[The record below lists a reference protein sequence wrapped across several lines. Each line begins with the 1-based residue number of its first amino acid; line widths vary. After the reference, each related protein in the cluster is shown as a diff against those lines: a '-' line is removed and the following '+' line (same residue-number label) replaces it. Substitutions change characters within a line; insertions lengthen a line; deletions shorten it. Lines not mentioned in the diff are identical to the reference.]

1 MMLRKILIAN
11 RGEIAVRIIRAC
23 KEMGIETVAIYSTA
37 DNRGLHV
44 DLADEAICVGPTKI
58 QDSYLNINNIL
69 SAAISTGCDAIHPGF
84 GFLSENSTFASLVE
98 ELGLKFIGQKGSIID
113 NMGNKSKAREMMIA
127 ANVPVVPGS
136 DGLIESI
143 EQGKRVAKEIGYP
156 VLVKASAGGGGRGM
170 RVINS
175 EDEFEDLFQTAKLEA
190 KMSFGD
196 DSMYME
202 KFIENPRHIEFQI
215 LADQFGNVVHLYDR
229 DCSVQRRNQK
239 VIEEAPS
246 PVLDE
251 LTRQKMGEIAV
262 LAAKTV
268 GYENAGTIE
277 FLLDKHQNFYFIE
290 MNTRIQVEHPITE
303 MITGI
308 DLIKE
313 QIKIASNLPLSFT
326 QEDIKINGHAME
338 CRINAENPSL
348 NFKPSPGT
356 VETFNIPSG
365 FGVRVDT
372 SVYQGYTIPP
382 FYDSMVGKLIVHG
395 ANRCEAIA
403 KMKRSL
409 EELVVDGIDTNIDF
423 QYAIM
428 EHKNFIDNKYDT
440 SFIQKHMHELE
451 G

>member
-1 MMLRKILIAN
+1 MLRKILIAN

-37 DNRGLHV
+37 DDRGLHV

-58 QDSYLNINNIL
+58 QDSYLNMNNIL
-69 SAAISTGCDAIHPGF
+69 SAAIATGCDAIHPGF

-98 ELGLKFIGQKGSIID
+98 ELGLKFIGPKGSVID
-113 NMGNKSKAREMMIA
+113 NMGNKSKAREMMIEA
-127 ANVPVVPGS
+127 GVPVVPGS
-136 DGLIESI
+136 DGLIKTI
-143 EQGKRVAKEIGYP
+143 EQGKALAEKIGYP
-156 VLVKASAGGGGRGM
+156 VLIKASAGGGGRGM
-170 RVINS
+170 RIIHS
-175 EDEFEDLFQTAKLEA
+175 ELEFEDLFQTAKLEA

-202 KFIENPRHIEFQI
+202 KFVENPRHIEFQI

-246 PVLDE
+246 PVLTPK
-251 LTRQKMGEIAV
+251 TRQKMGEMAV
-262 LAAKTV
+262 RAAKTV

-277 FLLDKHQNFYFIE
+277 FLLDKHGEFYFIE

-303 MITGI
+303 MVTGI

-313 QIKIASNLPLSFT
+313 QIKVASNLPLSFT
-326 QEDIKINGHAME
+326 QEDIKINGHALE
-338 CRINAENPSL
+338 CRINAENPTL
-348 NFKPSPGT
+348 NFKPSPGQVKT
-356 VETFNIPSG
+356 LNLPSG
-365 FGVRVDT
+365 FGIRVDT

-395 ANRCEAIA
+395 RDRQEAIA

-409 EELVVDGIDTNIDF
+409 EELVVDGIETNIDF
-423 QYAIM
+423 QYSIM
-428 EHKNFIDNKYDT
+428 QHPKFIKNDYDT
-440 SFIQKHMHELE
+440 SFIQKYMHELE
-451 G
+451 A

>member
-1 MMLRKILIAN
+1 MLRKILIAN

-98 ELGLKFIGQKGSIID
+98 ELGLKFIGPKGSIID

-262 LAAKTV
+262 LVAKTV

>member
-1 MMLRKILIAN
+1 MLRKILIAN

-58 QDSYLNINNIL
+58 QDSYLNVNNIL
-69 SAAISTGCDAIHPGF
+69 SAAIATGCDAIHPGF

-98 ELGLKFIGQKGSIID
+98 ELGLKFIGPKGSVID

-127 ANVPVVPGS
+127 AGIPVVPGS
-136 DGLIESI
+136 DGLIKDSKE
-143 EQGKRVAKEIGYP
+143 GKKLAAEIGYP

-170 RVINS
+170 RIIQND
-175 EDEFEDLFQTAKLEA
+175 DEFEDLFQTAKLEA

-202 KFIENPRHIEFQI
+202 KFVENPRHIEFQI
-215 LADQFGNVVHLYDR
+215 LADQYGNVVHLYDR

-251 LTRQKMGEIAV
+251 ETRQKMGEIAV
-262 LAAKTV
+262 RAAQTV

-277 FLLDKHQNFYFIE
+277 FLLDKHKQFYFIE

-303 MITGI
+303 MVTGI

-313 QIKIASNLPLSFT
+313 QIKVASNLPLSFK
-326 QEDIKINGHAME
+326 QEDIEVNGHAME
-338 CRINAENPSL
+338 CRINAENPAL
-348 NFKPSPGT
+348 NFQPSPGKVVT
-356 VETFNIPSG
+356 LNLPSG

-372 SVYQGYTIPP
+372 SVYQGYSIPP

-395 ANRCEAIA
+395 RDRKEAIA

-409 EELVVDGIDTNIDF
+409 EELVVDGIHTNINF
-423 QYAIM
+423 QYSIM
-428 EHKNFIDNKYDT
+428 EHPNFIENDYDT

>member
-1 MMLRKILIAN
+1 MLRKILIAN

-58 QDSYLNINNIL
+58 QDSYLNVNNIL
-69 SAAISTGCDAIHPGF
+69 SAAIATGCDAIHPGF

-98 ELGLKFIGQKGSIID
+98 ELGLKFIGPKGSVID

-127 ANVPVVPGS
+127 AGIPVVPGS
-136 DGLIESI
+136 DGLIKDSKE
-143 EQGKRVAKEIGYP
+143 GKKLAAEIGYP

-170 RVINS
+170 RIIQND
-175 EDEFEDLFQTAKLEA
+175 DEFEDLFQTAKLEA

-202 KFIENPRHIEFQI
+202 KFVENPRHIEFQI
-215 LADQFGNVVHLYDR
+215 LADQHGNAVHLYDR

-251 LTRQKMGEIAV
+251 ETRQKMGEIAV
-262 LAAKTV
+262 RAAQTV

-277 FLLDKHQNFYFIE
+277 FLLDKHKQFYFIE

-303 MITGI
+303 MVTGI

-313 QIKIASNLPLSFT
+313 QIKVASNLPLSFK
-326 QEDIKINGHAME
+326 QEDIEVNGHAME
-338 CRINAENPSL
+338 CRINAENPAL
-348 NFKPSPGT
+348 NFQPSPGKVVT
-356 VETFNIPSG
+356 LNLPSG

-372 SVYQGYTIPP
+372 SVYQGYSIPP

-395 ANRCEAIA
+395 RDRKEAIA

-409 EELVVDGIDTNIDF
+409 EELVVDGIHTNINF
-423 QYAIM
+423 QYSIM
-428 EHKNFIDNKYDT
+428 EHPNFIENDYDT

>member
-1 MMLRKILIAN
+1 MLRKILIAN

-37 DNRGLHV
+37 DDRGLHV

-58 QDSYLNINNIL
+58 QDSYLNMNNIL
-69 SAAISTGCDAIHPGF
+69 SAAIATGCDAIHPGF

-98 ELGLKFIGQKGSIID
+98 ELGLKFIGPKGSVID
-113 NMGNKSKAREMMIA
+113 NMGKKSKAREMMIEA
-127 ANVPVVPGS
+127 GVPVVPGS
-136 DGLIESI
+136 DGLIESV
-143 EQGKRVAKEIGYP
+143 EQGKKIAQKIGYP

-170 RVINS
+170 RIIHS
-175 EDEFEDLFQTAKLEA
+175 ELEFEDLFQTAKLEA

-202 KFIENPRHIEFQI
+202 KFVENPRHIEFQI

-246 PVLDE
+246 PVL
-251 LTRQKMGEIAV
+251 LPKTRQKMGEMAV
-262 LAAKTV
+262 RAAKTV

-277 FLLDKHQNFYFIE
+277 FLLDKHGEFYFIE

-303 MITGI
+303 MVTGI

-313 QIKIASNLPLSFT
+313 QIKVASNLPLSFT
-326 QEDIKINGHAME
+326 QDDIKISGHALE
-338 CRINAENPSL
+338 CRINAENPAL
-348 NFKPSPGT
+348 NFKPSPGQVRT
-356 VETFNIPSG
+356 LNLPSG

-395 ANRCEAIA
+395 RDRQEAIA

-423 QYAIM
+423 QYSIM
-428 EHKNFIDNKYDT
+428 EHPKFIKNDYDT
-440 SFIQKHMHELE
+440 SFIQKYMHELE
-451 G
+451 A

>member
-1 MMLRKILIAN
+1 MLRKILIAN

-37 DNRGLHV
+37 DDRGLHV

-58 QDSYLNINNIL
+58 QDSYLNMNNIL
-69 SAAISTGCDAIHPGF
+69 SAAIATGCDAIHPGF

-98 ELGLKFIGQKGSIID
+98 ELGLKFIGPKGSVID
-113 NMGNKSKAREMMIA
+113 NMGNKSKAREMMIEA
-127 ANVPVVPGS
+127 GVPVVPGS
-136 DGLIESI
+136 DGLIESV
-143 EQGKRVAKEIGYP
+143 EQGKKIAQKIGYP

-170 RVINS
+170 RIIHS
-175 EDEFEDLFQTAKLEA
+175 ELEFEDLFQTAKLEA

-202 KFIENPRHIEFQI
+202 KFVENPRHIEFQI

-246 PVLDE
+246 PVL
-251 LTRQKMGEIAV
+251 LPKTRQKMGEMAV
-262 LAAKTV
+262 RAAKTV

-277 FLLDKHQNFYFIE
+277 FLLDKHGEFYFIE

-303 MITGI
+303 MVTGI

-313 QIKIASNLPLSFT
+313 QIKVASNLPLSFT
-326 QEDIKINGHAME
+326 QDDIKISGHALE
-338 CRINAENPSL
+338 CRINAENPAL
-348 NFKPSPGT
+348 NFKPSPGQVRT
-356 VETFNIPSG
+356 LNLPSG

-395 ANRCEAIA
+395 RDRQEAIA

-423 QYAIM
+423 QYSIM
-428 EHKNFIDNKYDT
+428 EHPKFIKNDYDT
-440 SFIQKHMHELE
+440 SFIQKYMHELE
-451 G
+451 A

>member
-1 MMLRKILIAN
+1 MLRKILIAN

-58 QDSYLNINNIL
+58 QDSYLNVNNIL
-69 SAAISTGCDAIHPGF
+69 SAAIATGCDAIHPGF

-98 ELGLKFIGQKGSIID
+98 ELGLKFIGPKGSVID

-127 ANVPVVPGS
+127 AGIPVVPGS
-136 DGLIESI
+136 DGLIKDSKE
-143 EQGKRVAKEIGYP
+143 GKKLAAEIGYP

-170 RVINS
+170 RIIQND
-175 EDEFEDLFQTAKLEA
+175 DEFEDLFQTAKLEA

-202 KFIENPRHIEFQI
+202 KFVENPRHIEFQI
-215 LADQFGNVVHLYDR
+215 LADQHGNVVHLYDR

-251 LTRQKMGEIAV
+251 ETRQKMGEIAV
-262 LAAKTV
+262 RAAQTV

-277 FLLDKHQNFYFIE
+277 FLLDKHKQFYFIE

-303 MITGI
+303 MVTGI

-313 QIKIASNLPLSFT
+313 QIKVASNLPLSFK
-326 QEDIKINGHAME
+326 QEDIEVNGHAME
-338 CRINAENPSL
+338 CRINAENPAL
-348 NFKPSPGT
+348 NFQPSPGKVVT
-356 VETFNIPSG
+356 LNLPSG

-372 SVYQGYTIPP
+372 SVYQGYSIPP

-395 ANRCEAIA
+395 RDRKEAIA

-409 EELVVDGIDTNIDF
+409 EELVVDGIHTNINF
-423 QYAIM
+423 QYSIM
-428 EHKNFIDNKYDT
+428 EHPNFIENDYDT